1 MFFNAIIPLSFFC
14 TCSYFALVVSICFTG
29 QVKLLYVVCHVM
41 SCFVV
46 LCYVMTGSILSPLY
60 GVCLNCIPMRLHGH
74 ALLMSYE

>member
-46 LCYVMTGSILSPLY
+46 LCYVMTGSILS
-60 GVCLNCIPMRLHGH
+60 VLNHSFLSMVF
-74 ALLMSYE
+74 A